1 VYALRVESRLA
12 PSYPFSEEENQVN
25 NVQARSVL
33 QNIQRGLRYFAG
45 FLSVLSLSLILSIS
59 PAMAQISNAVNGT
72 VANSA
77 RNSITVRTPDN
88 QFIVF
93 TFARGVRKPASIPV
107 GSQVRV
113 ISNFTNEQGV
123 RQATDIMI
131 VPGGTAGTPTA
142 ENAPTIPS
150 EVGRVERDIE
160 RSARHYQIGI
170 SAGVGLDP
178 ELILIGATGQFGPIF
193 SPDLYFR
200 PGVEF
205 GFGEVT
211 TMVSL
216 NPEVVYRLPLTARS
230 GAWTLYVGGG
240 PGFNLTHK
248 SFKET
253 TSSGS
258 NVSFHALHDDATLNI
273 LGGIQRRGGMFTEI
287 KTSVYAQTAPV
298 LSLVIGYRF

>member
-1 VYALRVESRLA
+1 VGG
-12 PSYPFSEEENQVN
+12 SE
-25 NVQARSVL
+25 
-33 QNIQRGLRYFAG
+33 GFGG
-45 FLSVLSLSLILSIS
+45 FLFVCLAVLLLTAA
-59 PAMAQISNAVNGT
+59 PTMAQVSNSINGT
-72 VANSA
+72 VVSSG

-93 TFARGVRKPASIPV
+93 AFARGITKPARIAV

-113 ISNFTNEQGV
+113 TSNLTNEQGV
-123 RQATDIMI
+123 RQASDI
-131 VPGGTAGTPTA
+131 VVVTGGTAGTATA
-142 ENAPTIPS
+142 ENAPTVPA
-150 EVGRVERDIE
+150 ELGRVERDIE

-170 SAGVGLDP
+170 NAGIGLDP

-205 GFGEVT
+205 GWGEVT

-216 NPEVVYRLPLTARS
+216 NPNIVYRLPITART
-230 GAWTLYVGGG
+230 GQWTLYVGGG
-240 PGFNLTHK
+240 PGFNFTHK
-248 SFKET
+248 SFQQT

-258 NVSFHALHDDATLNI
+258 SVSFHALHDDSTLNI

-287 KTSVYAQTAPV
+287 QTSVYAQTAPV
-298 LSLVIGYRF
+298 LSLTVGYRF

>member
-1 VYALRVESRLA
+1 VRFL
-12 PSYPFSEEENQVN
+12 EEDNQMI
-25 NVQARSVL
+25 NVQVQFNLR
-33 QNIQRGLRYFAG
+33 NTKRGLTFFAG
-45 FLSVLSLSLILSIS
+45 FLSIFLAWLFMAAS
-59 PAMAQISNAVNGT
+59 PAMAQISNSINGT
-72 VANSA
+72 VVSSG

-93 TFARGVRKPASIPV
+93 TFARGITKPASVPV

-113 ISNFTNEQGV
+113 TSNLTNEQGV
-123 RQATDIMI
+123 REASDIT
-131 VPGGTAGTPTA
+131 VVTGGTAGTATA
-142 ENAPTIPS
+142 ENAPTVPAQ
-150 EVGRVERDIE
+150 VGRVERDIE

-170 SAGVGLDP
+170 NVGVGLDP
-178 ELILIGATGQFGPIF
+178 ELILVGATGQFGPIF

-205 GFGEVT
+205 GWGEVT

-216 NPEVVYRLPLTARS
+216 KPELVYRLPVTARA
-230 GAWTLYVGGG
+230 GQWTLYVGGG
-240 PGFNLTHK
+240 PGFNFTHK
-248 SFKET
+248 SFNQT

-258 NVSFHALHDDATLNI
+258 SVSFHSLHDDATLDI

-287 KTSVYAQTAPV
+287 QTSVYAQTAPV

>member
-1 VYALRVESRLA
+1 MQYSHQRV
-12 PSYPFSEEENQVN
+12 
-25 NVQARSVL
+25 
-33 QNIQRGLRYFAG
+33 RYVAHFVI
-45 FLSVLSLSLILSIS
+45 LLSLLLILSVS
-59 PAMAQISNAVNGT
+59 PAVAQVSDAINGT
-72 VANSA
+72 VVHSA

-93 TFARGVRKPASIPV
+93 TFARRVSKPASVPV

-113 ISNFTNEQGV
+113 LSDFTTERGV
-123 RQATDIMI
+123 RQATDITI

-142 ENAPTIPS
+142 ENAPTIPP
-150 EVGRVERDIE
+150 EVGSVERDIE

-205 GFGEVT
+205 GWGEVT
-211 TMVSL
+211 TMVAL
-216 NPEVVYRLPLTARS
+216 NPEVVYRLPLTVRN
-230 GAWTLYVGGG
+230 GTWNLYIGGG
-240 PGFNLTHK
+240 PGFNLIHQ
-248 SFKET
+248 SFKQT
-253 TSSGS
+253 TGSGS
-258 NVSFHALHDDATLNI
+258 TVSFHALHDDATLNI
-273 LGGIQRRGGMFTEI
+273 LGGIQHRNGMFTEI

>member
-1 VYALRVESRLA
+1 MNDV
-12 PSYPFSEEENQVN
+12 QVR
-25 NVQARSVL
+25 AAL
-33 QNIQRGLRYFAG
+33 QNVRRGLRYFAG
-45 FLSVLSLSLILSIS
+45 FLSILSLSLILSIS
-59 PAMAQISNAVNGT
+59 PAMAQISNAVNGA
-72 VANSA
+72 VVNSG

-93 TFARGVRKPASIPV
+93 TFARGVTKPKTIPV
-107 GSQVRV
+107 GAQVRV
-113 ISNFTNEQGV
+113 ISNFTSEQGV

-142 ENAPTIPS
+142 ENAPTVPPEI
-150 EVGRVERDIE
+150 GRVERDIE
-160 RSARHYQIGI
+160 RTSRHYQIGL

-216 NPEVVYRLPLTARS
+216 NPEVVYRLPLTART
-230 GAWTLYVGGG
+230 GAWTTYVGGG
-240 PGFNLTHK
+240 PGFNFIHQG
-248 SFKET
+248 FKMT
-253 TSSGS
+253 NSGS
-258 NVSFHALHDDATLNI
+258 SVSFHALHDDATLNI
-273 LGGIQRRGGMFTEI
+273 LGGIQHRGGMFTEL

-298 LSLVIGYRF
+298 VSLVIGYHF